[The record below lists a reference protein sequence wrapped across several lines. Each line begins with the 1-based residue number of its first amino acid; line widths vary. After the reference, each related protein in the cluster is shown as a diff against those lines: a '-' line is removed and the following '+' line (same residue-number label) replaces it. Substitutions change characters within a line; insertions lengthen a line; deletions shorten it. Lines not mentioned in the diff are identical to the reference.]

1 MKMYLHN
8 FSFIFFFHH
17 WNVSLIS
24 DFERNIFQSL
34 FKLDQEWNFEN
45 DVLSSIVRDKSN
57 NDAPLFNN
65 DRVGERRYS
74 IRKPL
79 YLNSEI
85 KRVTG
90 LISFSQSV
98 FPQWGNDTF

>member
-45 DVLSSIVRDKSN
+45 DVLSSIVRDK
-57 NDAPLFNN
+57 
-65 DRVGERRYS
+65 
-74 IRKPL
+74 K
-79 YLNSEI
+79 
-85 KRVTG
+85 
-90 LISFSQSV
+90 
-98 FPQWGNDTF
+98 